1 MWCCAMAETLSIPLF
16 NRQQAKAALTAQVF
30 PFLGQA
36 LQGSR
41 RWVLSIKPE
50 TRSIKENA
58 MLHAML
64 TYISK
69 NLEWAG
75 KKRDVDTWK
84 RLMVAAWCRAKNE
97 QVEILPAL
105 DGHGVDIVFRKT
117 SKLTRAECADLI
129 EFIFAWGSMHD
140 FPIPDKSQNEYI
152 DQDTGEITQ

>member
-1 MWCCAMAETLSIPLF
+1 MNNITIGCVNP
-16 NRQQAKAALTAQVF
+16 QQAHRAMTTYIWPLLKAHLTA
-30 PFLGQA
+30 G
-36 LQGSR
+36 R
-41 RWVLSIKPE
+41 RMVLSIKPE
-50 TRSIKENA
+50 TRSLKENA

-64 TYISK
+64 THISR

-75 KKRDVDTWK
+75 KKRDVETWK

-129 EFIFAWGSMHD
+129 EFVFSWCAMHD
-140 FPIPDKSQNEYI
+140 FPIPDKSQVEYT
-152 DQDTGEITQ
+152 DQDTGEILEAA

>member
-1 MWCCAMAETLSIPLF
+1 M
-16 NRQQAKAALTAQVF
+16 
-30 PFLGQA
+30 
-36 LQGSR
+36 
-41 RWVLSIKPE
+41 VLSIKPE
-50 TRSIKENA
+50 TRSLKENA

-129 EFIFAWGSMHD
+129 EFIFAWGALHD
-140 FPIPDKSQNEYI
+140 FVIPDKSQIEYI
-152 DQDTGEITQ
+152 DQTTGEILEAP

>member
-1 MWCCAMAETLSIPLF
+1 MSETLSIQCYEPVQAHRAMTTYIWPLL
-16 NRQQAKAALTAQVF
+16 KAHLTA
-30 PFLGQA
+30 G
-36 LQGSR
+36 R
-41 RWVLSIKPE
+41 RMVLSIKPE
-50 TRSIKENA
+50 TRSLKENA

-129 EFIFAWGSMHD
+129 EFIFAWGAMHD
-140 FPIPDKSQNEYI
+140 FPIPDKSQIEYI

>member
-1 MWCCAMAETLSIPLF
+1 MSETLSIQCYEPVQAHRAMTTYIWPLL
-16 NRQQAKAALTAQVF
+16 KAHLMD
-30 PFLGQA
+30 G
-36 LQGSR
+36 R
-41 RWVLSIKPE
+41 RMVLSIKPE
-50 TRSIKENA
+50 TRSLKENA

-75 KKRDVDTWK
+75 KKRDVETWK

-129 EFIFAWGSMHD
+129 EFVFSWGALHD
-140 FPIPDKSQNEYI
+140 IQIPDQSQIGFCDAE
-152 DQDTGEITQ
+152 TGEVNG

>member
-1 MWCCAMAETLSIPLF
+1 MSD
-16 NRQQAKAALTAQVF
+16 ALTIQCYEPV
-30 PFLGQA
+30 QA
-36 LQGSR
+36 HRAMTTYIWPLLKAHLTAGR
-41 RWVLSIKPE
+41 RMVLSVKPE
-50 TRSIKENA
+50 TRSLKENA

-129 EFIFAWGSMHD
+129 EYIYAWGSAHD
-140 FPIPDKSQNEYI
+140 VVWQEAEQWMVDA
-152 DQDTGEITQ
+152 DTGEILEAP

>member
-1 MWCCAMAETLSIPLF
+1 MSETLTIQCYEPVQAHRAMTTYIWPLL
-16 NRQQAKAALTAQVF
+16 KAHLTA
-30 PFLGQA
+30 G
-36 LQGSR
+36 R
-41 RWVLSIKPE
+41 RMVLSVKPE
-50 TRSIKENA
+50 TRSLKENA

-129 EFIFAWGSMHD
+129 EFIFAWGALHD
-140 FPIPDKSQNEYI
+140 FVIPDKSQIEYI
-152 DQDTGEITQ
+152 DQTTGEILEAP

>member
-1 MWCCAMAETLSIPLF
+1 MSRITMPMWNEQQGHQAIKTIWS
-16 NRQQAKAALTAQVF
+16 QAKAHLSAGRRMVLTLA
-30 PFLGQA
+30 
-36 LQGSR
+36 
-41 RWVLSIKPE
+41 PE
-50 TRSIKENA
+50 TRSLTENA

-105 DGHGVDIVFRKT
+105 DGHGVDVVFRKT

-129 EFIFAWGSMHD
+129 EFIFAWGVMHD
-140 FPIPDKSQNEYI
+140 FPIPDRSQI
-152 DQDTGEITQ
+152 DFETGEILQ